1 MALDNF
7 KRTDIIVD
15 KIDRSLDEITPL
27 KAQQG
32 EYNGR
37 YLRVQLTNGG
47 IIEPQTADVQFGFRH
62 NDNANNGIVV
72 AKKTDPSK
80 GIYDIYYPTEMTRE
94 AGVVI
99 CQLKIIE
106 TTGSQKKEISL
117 TSDFKVTVVR
127 SIITGQM
134 EVAENSITVFDKV
147 LLDIKEHERRVI
159 LLETAFGDLYKILNT
174 NIPNMDAKV
183 SSRASQSSLNDFK
196 SRTDNYL
203 NATITS
209 RASASTA
216 LSNNIWTNTL
226 ATTLVNKSKPRVL
239 KSTDSNAYIS
249 NSLTNVLNI
258 VGAGYLTS
266 AIFGNPASAYYS
278 TSLEIKIVIDGRTFF
293 HVYSNGA
300 NAMFTIKT
308 DGTRA
313 PTSQEELSPSPSRQ
327 PLHDKGNHGRRG
339 HGSFSEPIYFNNSL
353 QVYVQNK
360 PNSGGSGYDYN
371 GFYTLTYEVVV

>member
-117 TSDFKVTVVR
+117 TSDFKVTVAR

-174 NIPNMDAKV
+174 NIPNMDVKV
-183 SSRASQSSLNDFK
+183 SSRASQSSLN
-196 SRTDNYL
+196 SL
-203 NATITS
+203 QSSVTS
-209 RASASTA
+209 LSGTASSILSKVSQGMVKRVQRGTVMERSTTF
-216 LSNNIWTNTL
+216 STL
-226 ATTLVNKSKPRVL
+226 AGGDTGTGISRYYKDVSLPYAVNTSKAIAILEVA
-239 KSTDSNAYIS
+239 KHTSNYSSEIDFACQ
-249 NSLTNVLNI
+249 
-258 VGAGYLTS
+258 LTS
-266 AIFGNPASAYYS
+266 GSTLRIIAVSEGSSVSCYPVFSWQVIEYY
-278 TSLEIKIVIDGRTFF
+278 
-293 HVYSNGA
+293 
-300 NAMFTIKT
+300 
-308 DGTRA
+308 
-313 PTSQEELSPSPSRQ
+313 
-327 PLHDKGNHGRRG
+327 
-339 HGSFSEPIYFNNSL
+339 
-353 QVYVQNK
+353 
-360 PNSGGSGYDYN
+360 
-371 GFYTLTYEVVV
+371 

>member
-1 MALDNF
+1 MALNNF

-117 TSDFKVTVVR
+117 TSDFKVTVAR

-174 NIPNMDAKV
+174 NIPNMDVKV
-183 SSRASQSSLNDFK
+183 SSRADQTSVSTIK
-196 SRTDNYL
+196 ARTDYYL
-203 NATITS
+203 DASISS
-209 RASASTA
+209 RAPANTA
-216 LSNNIWTNTL
+216 LSSSVWTNYL
-226 ATTLVNKSKPRVL
+226 ATALNNKLKPRVQ
-239 KSTDSNAYIS
+239 KRVENYSFSSSTISDVLNVSGAGCLRGLYIS
-249 NSLTNVLNI
+249 S
-258 VGAGYLTS
+258 GARNADVQFEIKILIDGRVFFYLGGS
-266 AIFGNPASAYYS
+266 YS
-278 TSLEIKIVIDGRTFF
+278 TSFLLKSEPSANLKNERDLIYPSTSKQTLQYKDGAF
-293 HVYSNGA
+293 SKQA
-300 NAMFTIKT
+300 IFT
-308 DGTRA
+308 
-313 PTSQEELSPSPSRQ
+313 
-327 PLHDKGNHGRRG
+327 
-339 HGSFSEPIYFNNSL
+339 EPIYFKNSL
-353 QVYVQNK
+353 RVQIQHKSDNA
-360 PNSGGSGYDYN
+360 GYGYYGSYEID
-371 GFYTLTYEVVV
+371 YEVVV

>member
-1 MALDNF
+1 MALNNF

-117 TSDFKVTVVR
+117 TSDFKVTVAR

-174 NIPNMDAKV
+174 NIPNMDVKV
-183 SSRASQSSLNDFK
+183 SSRAKQSAVDEVLASVLDLASQASVNEIKKTLNRGFVKSVQRGITTMGEGQDNNVKNIIISSVNTSK
-196 SRTDNYL
+196 SIV
-203 NATITS
+203 ITS
-209 RASASTA
+209 WGGT
-216 LSNNIWTNTL
+216 LSNYSPSGFTGTLINT
-226 ATTLVNKSKPRVL
+226 TTLQLRK
-239 KSTDSNAYIS
+239 
-249 NSLTNVLNI
+249 
-258 VGAGYLTS
+258 
-266 AIFGNPASAYYS
+266 
-278 TSLEIKIVIDGRTFF
+278 E
-293 HVYSNGA
+293 H
-300 NAMFTIKT
+300 
-308 DGTRA
+308 
-313 PTSQEELSPSPSRQ
+313 
-327 PLHDKGNHGRRG
+327 
-339 HGSFSEPIYFNNSL
+339 
-353 QVYVQNK
+353 
-360 PNSGGSGYDYN
+360 YN
-371 GFYTLTYEVVV
+371 GMSNCCWQVVEFY